1 MDYQKLFRSTGKN
14 GFNRDDV
21 IQYMQETE
29 KNTQSAQEELK
40 DQIELLTQS
49 KEELTQEISDF
60 SSHVEELE
68 QQLEEE
74 KEHVRRV
81 SSMRDYLYTELE
93 HKQQELDEEVKAR
106 QDDLAACKREIER
119 YLAQKKKMQKE
130 ES

>member
-1 MDYQKLFRSTGKN
+1 MCI
-14 GFNRDDV
+14 RD
-21 IQYMQETE
+21 
-29 KNTQSAQEELK
+29 S
-40 DQIELLTQS
+40 
-49 KEELTQEISDF
+49 

-106 QDDLAACKREIER
+106 QDDLAACKRCLLYTSR
-119 YLAQKKKMQKE
+119 CV
-130 ES
+130 

>member
-49 KEELTQEISDF
+49 KEELTQEISAF

-81 SSMRDYLYTELE
+81 SSMRDYLYT
-93 HKQQELDEEVKAR
+93 
-106 QDDLAACKREIER
+106 
-119 YLAQKKKMQKE
+119 
-130 ES
+130 